1 MSASSAAAPKRVLSL
16 FVAGLLT
23 TGAVA
28 LALPGTAQADT
39 QPLTGTPATVTA
51 DALPTVQIN
60 GVAWAQAVVGNTVY
74 VGGDFSTARP
84 AGAAAGT
91 QETART
97 NLLAY
102 DIRTGELITSFAP
115 VLNGQVLA
123 VTASPDGSRLY
134 IAGDFTQVDGSVRN
148 RVAAFDTATGTLVSA
163 WHPNINSQVRAL
175 AATADTVYMGGS
187 ITAVGGVSRTRLAA
201 VAAADGTLLP
211 WAPVPGIATT
221 GTSGNDQVMSLVLT
235 GNGTQVVAAG
245 RFAYMNGTKATG
257 VAAIDAVTGATRP
270 FAINQKITNQGDY
283 SAVYSVTTD
292 GVNVYGTGYDFGGP
306 GNLEGSFVAKADGGA
321 IVEVNGCR
329 GDTYSSYPTNGVLY
343 IASHTHD
350 CSSIGGAP
358 EQPVRVHK
366 FATAYTIAPSG
377 VNGSTTFSNKN
388 MVGQPAGKQLDWFPT
403 MTPGTY
409 TGQGQAGWSVT
420 GNGQYVVYGGEFPR
434 VNGSGQ
440 QGLVRYAVPALAPNK
455 VGPSAGPV
463 ATATSPQPGLAKIT
477 WTTTDDQDNEYLTY
491 SVYREGV
498 AAPVYETV
506 KASRWWQNS
515 ELTAT
520 EAGVSGALRYRVVA
534 TDPFGNQA
542 VGEWVDVEVTAATTS
557 PTVRPYADT
566 VKADG
571 AQSLW
576 RLGETTG
583 STAADAVGTAPLTAG
598 TGISRGVAGALTGDT
613 NTAYGFNGTAS
624 ATLAT
629 GTATAA
635 PNVFTE
641 EAWFQTSSKSGG
653 RILGFGNAKTGTS
666 STYDRQVYL
675 DNQGR
680 VNFSV
685 KVPKFFGLATE
696 TRTVTG
702 SIAVNDGKWH
712 HVAASMSPAG
722 MVLFVDGKQV
732 GARTDTTSGIAYN
745 GYFRVGSDRA
755 VSGSDTFNGKVD
767 EVALYANALTAD
779 QVAAHAAAGGIATV
793 AANLAPTAR
802 FASTSTGLVAS
813 LDATGSKDADGTIAT
828 YAWTFG
834 DGSTGTGA
842 TATRTYAAA
851 GTYLVTL
858 TVTDNR
864 GGTSTATRTVS
875 VAPVVPNKAPT
886 AAFTVSAKDLAL
898 SVDAVG
904 SADSDGVVKAYTW
917 TFGDGSTA
925 TGATASHTYA
935 AGGTFHVTL
944 TVTDDK
950 GATGAI
956 GQDVTVVAPP
966 VEVVVA
972 KDTFGRTV
980 TGGLGTADVGG
991 AWTASAGAV
1000 RQSVDAGVAT
1010 LRLDAANQNTG
1021 SYLGGIALTDANV
1034 LTSFSLDAMPTGG
1047 GTMVFVSG
1055 RRVAANQEYR
1065 VRVRFAPDGQVG
1077 LAVSRLNA
1085 GTEGFPGGEV
1095 IVPGLTYTA
1104 GTSVNVRV
1112 QVSGTGTTQVTASAW
1127 VAGSA
1132 EPTTPT
1138 LVRTDAA
1145 AELQVPG
1152 SVGLNAHRPASA
1164 TAANVVRVTGFRVST
1179 MMAAAPVT
1187 PVPPANVAP
1196 TASFTAGPAGLTV
1209 SFDGAGSA
1217 DSDGAVAS
1225 YAWAFGDGQ
1234 TGEGRTASH
1243 TYAFS
1248 GTYPVTLTVTDDKG
1262 ATATTT
1268 TDVTVLAPP
1277 VLEVVAGDTFNRT
1290 VTGGLGTADTG
1301 GDWTVVAGATRQS
1314 VTPGVAELRLDAAG
1328 NNTGSYLGGISRTD
1342 ADVRATF
1349 SLTEM
1354 PTGNGTYVY
1363 VTGRRVG
1370 TGQEYRARVRV
1381 MADGRIALAVSRLSG
1396 GTEAFPGGEVVLP
1409 GLVYTAG
1416 TGVNVRV
1423 TVSGTD
1429 TTQVQATVWLA
1440 GGTEPTTPSIT
1451 RTDTTAELQAAG
1463 GVGIAAHR
1471 PSGTTV
1477 ATAVRFTAFT
1487 VTPAV

>member
-1 MSASSAAAPKRVLSL
+1 MSASSASAPKRVLSL
-16 FVAGLLT
+16 FVASLLT

-28 LALPGTAQADT
+28 LALPGTAQADS
-39 QPLTGTPATVTA
+39 QPLAGTPATVAA

-74 VGGDFSTARP
+74 VGGDFTTARP

-91 QETART
+91 QETPRN

-123 VTASPDGSRLY
+123 VTASPDGSRIY
-134 IAGDFTQVDGSVRN
+134 VAGDFTQADGQVRN
-148 RVAAFDTATGTLVSA
+148 RVAAYDTATGALVSN
-163 WHPNINSQVRAL
+163 WRPNINSQVRAL
-175 AATADTVYMGGS
+175 AVTADTVYMGGS

-201 VAAADGTLLP
+201 VSTADGTLLP
-211 WAPVPGIATT
+211 WAPLPGV
-221 GTSGNDQVMSLVLT
+221 GSTSGSDQVMSLVVT

-245 RFAYMNGTKATG
+245 RFASMNGTKATG

-270 FAINQKITNQGDY
+270 FAINQKITNQGSD

-292 GVNVYGTGYDFGGP
+292 GVNVYGTAYDFGGP

-321 IVEVNGCR
+321 IVEINDCR
-329 GDTYSSYPTNGVLY
+329 GDTYSSYPSNGVLY
-343 IASHTHD
+343 VASHTHN
-350 CSSIGGAP
+350 CSPIGGFP
-358 EQPVRVHK
+358 EQNPRVHK

-377 VNGSTTFSNKN
+377 VGGATTFSNKN
-388 MVGQPAGKQLDWFPT
+388 LVGQPAGKQLDWFPT

-455 VGPSAGPV
+455 VGPDAGPT
-463 ATATSPQPGLAKIT
+463 ATATSPQPGLATIS
-477 WTTTDDQDNEYLTY
+477 WTTTDDQDNQHLTY
-491 SVYREGV
+491 SVYREGL
-498 AAPVYETV
+498 ATPVYETV
-506 KASRWWQNS
+506 KGSLWWQNS
-515 ELTAT
+515 AMSAT
-520 EAGVSGALRYRVVA
+520 DAGVSGSLRYRVVA

-542 VGEWVDVEVTAATTS
+542 AGEWVAVEVAPAPATGTAN
-557 PTVRPYADT
+557 YAAA

-571 AQSLW
+571 AQSQW
-576 RLGETTG
+576 RLGEASG
-583 STAADAVGTAPLTAG
+583 TAADAIGNRPMTVGSGVT
-598 TGISRGVAGALTGDT
+598 RGVAGALSGDA
-613 NTAYGFNGTAS
+613 NTAYSFNGSAQ

-629 GTATAA
+629 QTASAA
-635 PNVFTE
+635 PNTFTA
-641 EAWFQTSSKSGG
+641 EAWFQSSSTSGG
-653 RILGFGNAKTGTS
+653 RILGFASAASGNS

-675 DNQGR
+675 DTRGR
-680 VNFSV
+680 VNFGV
-685 KVPKFFGLATE
+685 DVPNGRRSTE
-696 TRTVTG
+696 RTVT
-702 SIAVNDGKWH
+702 SAASFNDGKWH
-712 HVAASMSPAG
+712 HVAASLSSSG
-722 MVLFVDGKQV
+722 MVLFIDGKQV
-732 GARTDTTSGIAYN
+732 GAQADATSGQSYN
-745 GYFRVGSDRA
+745 GYFRIGSDRA
-755 VSGSDTFNGKVD
+755 MGGSNTFTGRID
-767 EVALYANALTAD
+767 EVALYPAALSAA
-779 QVAAHAAAGGIATV
+779 QVAAHAAAGGV
-793 AANLAPTAR
+793 AAAPNLAPTAR
-802 FASTSTGLVAS
+802 FASSSTGLAATV
-813 LDATGSKDADGTIAT
+813 DATSSKDADGTIAT

-851 GTYLVTL
+851 GTYLATL
-858 TVTDNR
+858 TVTDNK
-864 GGTSTATRTVS
+864 GATSTATRMVS

-886 AAFTVSAKDLAL
+886 AAFTASAKDLTI
-898 SVDAVG
+898 SVDAAG
-904 SADSDGVVKAYTW
+904 SADSDGVVKAYAW
-917 TFGDGSTA
+917 NFGDGSTA

-935 AGGTFHVTL
+935 AAGTFHVSL

-950 GATGAI
+950 GATGAT

-972 KDTFGRTV
+972 NDAFGRTV

-991 AWTASAGAV
+991 AWTASAGAA
-1000 RQSVDAGVAT
+1000 RQSVTDGVAQ

-1021 SYLGGIALTDANV
+1021 SYLGGVSLTDATV

-1055 RRVAANQEYR
+1055 RRVASNQEYR

-1077 LAVSRLNA
+1077 LSVSRLSG

-1104 GTSVNVRV
+1104 GTRVNVRV

-1138 LVRTDAA
+1138 LVRTDAT
-1145 AELQVPG
+1145 AELQMPG
-1152 SVGLNAHRPASA
+1152 AVGVTVHRPSSA
-1164 TAANVVRVTGFRVST
+1164 TAANVVRFAGLTVTT
-1179 MMAAAPVT
+1179 MVAAPVG
-1187 PVPPANVAP
+1187 PPPAANVAP
-1196 TASFTAGPAGLTV
+1196 TAAFTASPAGLAV
-1209 SFDGAGSA
+1209 SLDAAGSTDA
-1217 DSDGAVAS
+1217 DGTLAG
-1225 YAWAFGDGQ
+1225 YAWTFGDGE
-1234 TGEGRTASH
+1234 TGEGMTASH

-1248 GTYPVTLTVTDDKG
+1248 GTYPVTLTVTDDHG

-1277 VLEVVAGDTFNRT
+1277 VLEVVASDTFNRT

-1301 GDWTVVAGATRQS
+1301 GDWTVVAGGTRQS

-1328 NNTGSYLGGISRTD
+1328 NNTGSYLSGVSRTD

-1381 MADGRIALAVSRLSG
+1381 QADGRIALALSRLSG
-1396 GTEAFPGGEVVLP
+1396 GTETFPGGELVLP
-1409 GLVYTAG
+1409 GVTYTAG

-1423 TVSGTD
+1423 KVSGTG
-1429 TTQVQATVWLA
+1429 TTQVEATVWLA
-1440 GGTEPTTPSIT
+1440 GSAEPATPSIT
-1451 RTDTTAELQAAG
+1451 RTDTTAELQVAG
-1463 GVGIAAHR
+1463 GVGLAAHR

-1477 ATAVRFTAFT
+1477 ATAVRLTAFT
-1487 VTPAV
+1487 VAPAV